1 MAKVPVIWMHNNFSW
16 LYTETEP
23 EKDAFILVIQQPLP
37 TYGSEPSNV
46 AGPNRH
52 AVSVTY
58 TSDFEASCVKKED
71 KIFHEYFSL
80 D

>member
-1 MAKVPVIWMHNNFSW
+1 M
-16 LYTETEP
+16 
-23 EKDAFILVIQQPLP
+23 VIQQPLP
-37 TYGSEPSNV
+37 TYGSEPLNV
-46 AGPNRH
+46 AGPNRR

-58 TSDFEASCVKKED
+58 TSDFEALCVKKED